1 MEKIDQSKSSVIT
14 RIKHIDPQNFDPE
27 ELREAAQL
35 IQNGEIVGFPTETV
49 YGLGA
54 SIYSERAIAKI
65 FQVKG
70 RPSDNPLIVHISSM
84 KMLQDLV
91 LDIPPDVQR
100 LCKVFWPGPLT
111 ILFLKSPQV
120 PDAVTA
126 HLPAVA
132 IRMPSH
138 PIAQALIDLVGAPI
152 AAPSA
157 NTSGRPSPT
166 SALHVFHD
174 LNGKIPLVLDGG
186 ISKVGIE
193 STVIDVLQPQPLIL
207 RPGGITLEQ
216 LRIHIP
222 SIQLY
227 DKSKSTQDLE
237 KHPSTPGLKY
247 THYSPQAFVI
257 LLEGS
262 IEEMRVSLE
271 KMWQKYQPTGKR
283 IGLIHTHSDIEI
295 PPTMQNNLQLI
306 LYPLGI
312 TPSDDSIPL
321 QTTDMMGSDGSN
333 PIAVAHG
340 LFHALRKLDN
350 QGAEIVIVEGISEEN
365 QGLAVMNRLRKAASE
380 IIRTKR

>member
-1 MEKIDQSKSSVIT
+1 MEKITKIT
-14 RIKHIDPQNFDPE
+14 RINPQHF
-27 ELREAAQL
+27 ELKELHEAAKL
-35 IQNGEIVGFPTETV
+35 IQKGEIVGFPTETV

-54 SIYSERAIAKI
+54 SIFSERAIGKI

-70 RPSDNPLIVHISSM
+70 RPNDNPLIVHISSM

-91 LDIPPDVQR
+91 LDIPMEVQK
-100 LCKVFWPGPLT
+100 LCEVFWPGPLT
-111 ILFLKSPQV
+111 ILFSKSPLV
-120 PDAVTA
+120 SDAVTA
-126 HLPAVA
+126 NLPAVG

-138 PIAQALIDLVGAPI
+138 PIAKALIDLVGAPI

-166 SALHVFHD
+166 SAQHVFHD
-174 LNGKIPLVLDGG
+174 LNGKIPLILDGG

-193 STVIDVLQPQPLIL
+193 SKVIDVLQHQPLIL

-216 LRIHIP
+216 LRVYIP

-227 DKSKSTQDLE
+227 DKSMSTQDLE

-247 THYSPQAFVI
+247 THYSPQAFVV

-262 IEEMRVSLE
+262 IGEMSENLE
-271 KMWQKYQPTGKR
+271 KTWQKYQPTGKR
-283 IGLIHTHSDIEI
+283 IGIIHTHPALQI
-295 PPTMQNNLQLI
+295 PPAIQGNPQI
-306 LYPLGI
+306 FLYPLGI
-312 TPSDDSIPL
+312 PTSDEPTTQPL
-321 QTTDMMGSDGSN
+321 IEKLGSDGTN
-333 PIAVAHG
+333 PVAIAHG
-340 LFHALRKLDN
+340 LFNALRELDN

-380 IIRTKR
+380 IMRNN